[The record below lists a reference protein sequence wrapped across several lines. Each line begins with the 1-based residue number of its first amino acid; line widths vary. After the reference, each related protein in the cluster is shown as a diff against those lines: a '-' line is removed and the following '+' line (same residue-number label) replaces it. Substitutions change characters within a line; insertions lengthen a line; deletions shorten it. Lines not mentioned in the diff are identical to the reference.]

1 MAFFYASNV
10 QSSESESLIL
20 QFLGFTSPR
29 KLNIESD
36 FEGAGGQEVLPRI
49 TVTWTCISIPFRPKV
64 DMNQF
69 LHAHAVLRVLL
80 GMVFIFISQACAT
93 PISGLQDLASQA
105 ESWACPANI
114 SRWGSMWW
122 AMVAWTSVPC
132 VRRPGWGETSIAVTA
147 FSCIL
152 AGTVEIVK

>member
-20 QFLGFTSPR
+20 QFLGFTRTR
-29 KLNIESD
+29 KLYIESD

-49 TVTWTCISIPFRPKV
+49 TVTWTCIGVPFRPKV

-80 GMVFIFISQACAT
+80 GMVFISFISISQACAT

-105 ESWACPANI
+105 E
-114 SRWGSMWW
+114 
-122 AMVAWTSVPC
+122 PC
-132 VRRPGWGETSIAVTA
+132 
-147 FSCIL
+147 
-152 AGTVEIVK
+152 